1 MKPKYVIPNQLECGN
16 IRFHSRRITC
26 LEFHPTN
33 DNVILSGDKVH
44 MLLVPY
50 IYIIYKSK
58 SSCAHSFTGLLIT
71 CCASLFSTERSTW
84 DMGLCEAT

>member
-1 MKPKYVIPNQLECGN
+1 MKPKYAIPNQLECGN
-16 IRFHSRRITC
+16 VRFHARRITC

-44 MLLVPY
+44 MSLVLYMYTIKLFMCTQCYWAFDYLL
-50 IYIIYKSK
+50 
-58 SSCAHSFTGLLIT
+58 
-71 CCASLFSTERSTW
+71 LFSFLLERSTW